1 MSDVH
6 ELADRFFAAIEAGD
20 IATVREVYAPDAEI
34 WHNTDGLVQSPDD
47 NARTLGWIAA
57 NLRDVS
63 YTKIKRSATEDG
75 FVQQHVLVATNRAG
89 DAHRGRGVHRHH
101 GPRRPHHAARRVP
114 RLGVRRRDHGPLT
127 GGSATP
133 RTTAAWTACRSP
145 RRASAPRRAPG
156 GWRRHRP

>member
-20 IATVREVYAPDAEI
+20 IAAVRDIYAPDAEI

-57 NLRDVS
+57 NLRDVR
-63 YTKIKRSATEDG
+63 YTEIKRSATADG

-89 DAHRGRGVHRHH
+89 ARVEVPACIVTTVRDGRISRLDEYLDSASV
-101 GPRRPHHAARRVP
+101 AAIMER
-114 RLGVRRRDHGPLT
+114 
-127 GGSATP
+127 
-133 RTTAAWTACRSP
+133 
-145 RRASAPRRAPG
+145 
-156 GWRRHRP
+156 

>member
-20 IATVREVYAPDAEI
+20 IAAVRDIYAPDAEI

-63 YTKIKRSATEDG
+63 YTKVKRSATDDG

-89 DAHRGRGVHRHH
+89 ARIEVPACIVTTVRDGRITRLDEYLDSASV
-101 GPRRPHHAARRVP
+101 AAIMAR
-114 RLGVRRRDHGPLT
+114 
-127 GGSATP
+127 
-133 RTTAAWTACRSP
+133 
-145 RRASAPRRAPG
+145 
-156 GWRRHRP
+156 

>member
-63 YTKIKRSATEDG
+63 YTKVKRSATEDG

-89 DAHRGRGVHRHH
+89 ARIEVPACIVTTVRDGRITRLDEYLDSASV
-101 GPRRPHHAARRVP
+101 AAIMAR
-114 RLGVRRRDHGPLT
+114 
-127 GGSATP
+127 
-133 RTTAAWTACRSP
+133 
-145 RRASAPRRAPG
+145 
-156 GWRRHRP
+156 

>member
-6 ELADRFFAAIEAGD
+6 ELAERFFAAIEAGD
-20 IATVREVYAPDAEI
+20 IAAVRDIYAPDAEI

-63 YTKIKRSATEDG
+63 YTKVKRSATDDG

-89 DAHRGRGVHRHH
+89 VRIEVPACIVTTVRDGRITRLDEYLDSASV
-101 GPRRPHHAARRVP
+101 AAIMAR
-114 RLGVRRRDHGPLT
+114 
-127 GGSATP
+127 
-133 RTTAAWTACRSP
+133 
-145 RRASAPRRAPG
+145 
-156 GWRRHRP
+156 